1 MLGEKLR
8 ASRKA
13 RGLSLQEV
21 SVEAGISAATLSRIE
36 TNKQT
41 VELGLFISIARI
53 LGSDP
58 RDMLV
63 VGDEG
68 SAGTL
73 DPVVQRFASLEGSQ
87 RKELWSQLAADIRS
101 RRVSERKAHM
111 HSLAAQVEE
120 LLAHIDYLRA
130 EIEAVRK
137 RLRE

>member
-68 SAGTL
+68 TAGTL
-73 DPVVQRFASLEGSQ
+73 DAVVQRFASLKGRREKSSGVSLPPISARGASPSGKRICTHSRPRWKSFSRTSITCGPRSKPSASGS
-87 RKELWSQLAADIRS
+87 
-101 RRVSERKAHM
+101 
-111 HSLAAQVEE
+111 
-120 LLAHIDYLRA
+120 
-130 EIEAVRK
+130 
-137 RLRE
+137 